1 MAELK
6 KCPFCGGEADLIEYI
21 ETVDGRGDK
30 IARVRCKCG
39 CDIHLTMREF
49 SRAEDDFGYN
59 GGYYSQN
66 KKFWNGMHQRL
77 IDKWNNRATEAEIRA
92 KAIDEFF
99 DELQKYEDDDWLKLK
114 MSSIYE
120 IAEQL
125 KEE

>member
-1 MAELK
+1 M
-6 KCPFCGGEADLIEYI
+6 IEYI